1 MVIQFVFVVLLLLP
15 FSSAL
20 RALDEKEIEVI
31 PNPHGHAC
39 ASRRLDTLL
48 EPYQLLTTPLATQGD
63 TFRELVYRKVFSV
76 PIPVYRMKQPLRL
89 SASQLEFQLVL
100 VKDLAHDAKGLIR
113 ETPVEQ
119 ERAVDSWFPGYYWTP
134 RVMACAVSN
143 EGWQHVGWKFTALQD
158 NKGLSQFY
166 ALMVT
171 MGEEEESAQ
180 GILVGGFKA
189 AGWMVNAVMS

>member
-1 MVIQFVFVVLLLLP
+1 MRPRFFLAILLLLDY
-15 FSSAL
+15 SSAFRTL
-20 RALDEKEIEVI
+20 NEKEIEVV

-39 ASRRLDTLL
+39 TSRRLEGFL
-48 EPYQLLTTPLATQGD
+48 EPYHLLTKPLATQDD

-89 SASQLEFQLVL
+89 SALQLEFQLVL
-100 VKDLAHDAKGLIR
+100 VKDLAHGAKALIR

-119 ERAVDSWFPGYYWTP
+119 ERAVDSWFTGYYWTP
-134 RVMACAVSN
+134 LAMQCAD

-158 NKGLSQFY
+158 NHGLPQFY
-166 ALMVT
+166 ALMVNIA
-171 MGEEEESAQ
+171 EEEESTQ

-189 AGWMVNAVMS
+189 AGWMMNAVMS